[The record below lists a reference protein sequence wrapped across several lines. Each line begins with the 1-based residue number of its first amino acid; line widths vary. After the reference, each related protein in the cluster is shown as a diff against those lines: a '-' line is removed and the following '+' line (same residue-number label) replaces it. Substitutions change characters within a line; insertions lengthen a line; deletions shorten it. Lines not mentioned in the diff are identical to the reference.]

1 MKYATSDR
9 NCSRPSDESQSF
21 RVADGIDWVI
31 ENHVVNVLRLL
42 EFERFEWSGM
52 LWNRVCGHAFGHD
65 SDTTH
70 RDTPRITGMPRFRS
84 MNFLIRF
91 RRLLA
96 AAGPSRLLPSR
107 RATLHVAM
115 RLVQLRMLCPARARL
130 QVAGGIPPAFLDSSS
145 RQGIRLSELSVFV
158 DESGEWGK
166 LSEYY
171 LITLVF
177 HVQSEPIAVHIEK
190 YERHLAD
197 SGLPDIPFHAGPLFN
212 GHDDYENVPFSN
224 RKRLFFAFFTLA
236 RNLPFRYVTFAHR
249 KSMFDGSRT
258 RFEAQLKRDLANF
271 FLSHLD
277 EFQSYETIKVYYD
290 NGQQIVTNALKAS
303 IGYALSK
310 EAVVYR
316 DAQPKDYRLEQAAD
330 LMCTVELAALKFDAG
345 EDTATDRKMFKNR
358 RDFRKNYLKILRRKQ
373 F

>member
-1 MKYATSDR
+1 M
-9 NCSRPSDESQSF
+9 
-21 RVADGIDWVI
+21 
-31 ENHVVNVLRLL
+31 
-42 EFERFEWSGM
+42 
-52 LWNRVCGHAFGHD
+52 
-65 SDTTH
+65 
-70 RDTPRITGMPRFRS
+70 
-84 MNFLIRF
+84 
-91 RRLLA
+91 
-96 AAGPSRLLPSR
+96 
-107 RATLHVAM
+107 
-115 RLVQLRMLCPARARL
+115 
-130 QVAGGIPPAFLDSSS
+130 
-145 RQGIRLSELSVFV
+145 SELSVFV